1 MDHQETLLTVMTA
14 FVVLAAIA
22 MAFGAAMLFGMWKS
36 AVALERHIARLT
48 PRLETLSDNSNAA
61 ISEGRAAI
69 TEGRAAV
76 AEGRA
81 SMAEITVQAM
91 EIMDSTKRQV
101 ARIEGVVEDAS
112 QRVHAQ
118 LEHAEMV
125 VDDAVNRAH
134 QAVVAVQAGVKKPV
148 REMSAV
154 AMGVRTAFHQFMR
167 GDRPNPDR
175 VAADEEMFI

>member
-1 MDHQETLLTVMTA
+1 MVMTA
-14 FVVLAAIA
+14 FVILAAVA

-36 AVALERHIARLT
+36 AVALERHVARLT
-48 PRLETLSDNSNAA
+48 PLFEALTDKLEVLTDNSNAA
-61 ISEGRAAI
+61 V
-69 TEGRAAV
+69 T
-76 AEGRA
+76 EGRA
-81 SMAEITVQAM
+81 SMAEITGQAM

-101 ARIEGVVEDAS
+101 TRIESVVEDAT
-112 QRVHAQ
+112 QRVHSQ

-154 AMGVRTAFHQFMR
+154 AVGVRTAVHHFMR

-175 VAADEEMFI
+175 VAADEERVI